1 MKIRTLFQTVLS
13 CTLYFCV
20 IQNIHAQFPAL
31 IKDINP
37 GSSHSNPLYLTAFQ
51 NGIFFIADDGVN
63 GQEPWIS
70 NGTEAGTFMLTDM
83 YPGNDE
89 PFYSRNPLVAG
100 NLIYFIGND
109 GINGG
114 ELWVSDGTSIG
125 TKMLRD
131 LYPGKSSS
139 MLTLSFM
146 VEMGGMVYFAPRE
159 GGGGIPNTRGTE
171 LWKTDGTAEGTVIVK
186 DIVPGG
192 NSSLVN
198 HLVATDNLIYFAA
211 QNNEFGNELW
221 VSDGTEEGTLMLADI
236 NEGSSFS
243 YPEELTVAGSFIY
256 FFANDGIHGRE
267 LWRTD
272 GTGDGTILVKDIN
285 PGEGESYGDY
295 ILGTSTGMVFFNA
308 DDGVT
313 GDELW
318 VSSGPESTSL
328 IDINPGEGDSGPR
341 FFTEVNGKV
350 FFSATENEFGREL
363 WMSDGTVA
371 GTKLAAN
378 INEGNSGSN
387 TDNFVVS
394 GGAVYLSS
402 NQGIW
407 RSDGTEAGTYG
418 ITNREQGVDGIREI
432 AINNGIIYFNGNG
445 FDVEGEILGHE
456 LFRIIDVT
464 SASGS
469 SEWGKPA
476 VIAIYPNPTNNLLTV
491 ETEKPEHYSIEV
503 QSLNGQLVFNAKME
517 GNLFHLALSS
527 FPKGVYFITIRSKD
541 FVTTRKIIKL

>member
-1 MKIRTLFQTVLS
+1 MKTSFQTLLS
-13 CTLYFCV
+13 CTLCFCV
-20 IQNIHAQFPAL
+20 IQNIPAQLPAL

-37 GSSHSNPLYLTAFQ
+37 GSSHSNPLYLTTFQ
-51 NGIFFIADDGVN
+51 NGVFFIADDGVN
-63 GQEPWIS
+63 GQESWIS
-70 NGTEAGTFMLTDM
+70 NGTEAGTFMLTEM

-114 ELWVSDGTSIG
+114 ELWVSDGTSNG

-146 VEMGGMVYFAPRE
+146 VEMGGLVYFAPRE
-159 GGGGIPNTRGTE
+159 GGGGIPNTRGSE

-198 HLVATDNLIYFAA
+198 HLVATDDLIYFAA

-221 VSDGTEEGTLMLADI
+221 VSDGTEEGTLMLSDI
-236 NEGSSFS
+236 NEGNSFS
-243 YPEELTVAGSFIY
+243 NPEELTVAGNFIY

-285 PGEGESYGDY
+285 PGEGDSHGDY
-295 ILGTSTGMVFFNA
+295 IMGSSAGTVFFNA

-328 IDINPGEGDSGPR
+328 IEINPGEGDSGPR
-341 FFTEVNGKV
+341 FFTEANGKV

-378 INEGNSGSN
+378 INEGSSGSYP
-387 TDNFVVS
+387 DNFVGS
-394 GGAVYLSS
+394 DGAVYLSS

-418 ITNREQGVDGIREI
+418 ITNREQGVDANREL
-432 AINNGIIYFNGNG
+432 AINNGVIYFNGNG
-445 FDVEGEILGHE
+445 FDFEGEILGYE
-456 LFRIIDVT
+456 LFKITDGT
-464 SASGS
+464 STSRS
-469 SEWGKPA
+469 SERGKPA
-476 VIAIYPNPTNNLLTV
+476 EITMYPNPANNLLTI
-491 ETEKPEHYSIEV
+491 ETGEPEHCSIKIRT
-503 QSLNGQLVFNAKME
+503 LNGQLMFKAKME
-517 GNLFHLALSS
+517 GPLFHIALSS
-527 FPKGVYFITIRSKD
+527 FPKGVYFVTVRSKD
-541 FVTTRKIIKL
+541 RVITRKIIKL